1 MFAFSVSN
9 CWLRIQ
15 GQLDKEHSCCPS
27 NCMEKGYWMTCSW
40 RESTH
45 DTGQWPV
52 FHLQNIIH
60 FKWLFFVGF
69 NRCCWVVFPH
79 SLCSPL
85 FPVFSTYY
93 LYCGLMGCDTMHSYS
108 SYSVS
113 EENVASIFN
122 TEHSS
127 EILVPTYK
135 TTGCNKTEDCLYSL
149 LSHAMMGWFYMKLQN
164 LAHVK

>member
-1 MFAFSVSN
+1 MIVLCGFQQM
-9 CWLRIQ
+9 LLGGI
-15 GQLDKEHSCCPS
+15 
-27 NCMEKGYWMTCSW
+27 
-40 RESTH
+40 STQSML
-45 DTGQWPV
+45 TSLPV
-52 FHLQNIIH
+52 F
-60 FKWLFFVGF
+60 
-69 NRCCWVVFPH
+69 P
-79 SLCSPL
+79 
-85 FPVFSTYY
+85 TYY

-149 LSHAMMGWFYMKLQN
+149 LSHAMMG
-164 LAHVK
+164 